1 MFKKHVKLYTMNKQQ
16 LEKLKQLRI
25 DLEELMKEFVY
36 LKYFFVELISDD
48 LNGDSYDEV
57 SWAYTNLVIA
67 EKIEKSELKVNNAG
81 LNKLIGELEKLID
94 NFTYYMDELIK
105 SVQSHLEYLK
115 DELEKS
121 TNETKYLISVVDLPN
136 NIKTTA
142 LESIERANKA
152 LSHIDKIK
160 SDNENI
166 NYEQINDLINEIED
180 LIYMHKDLQKTIRTG
195 VY

>member
-1 MFKKHVKLYTMNKQQ
+1 MNKQQ

-81 LNKLIGELEKLID
+81 LNKLISELEKLID
-94 NFTYYMDELIK
+94 NFTYYMDELIE
-105 SVQSHLEYLK
+105 SVYRHLNYLES
-115 DELEKS
+115 ELEKT
-121 TNETKYLISVVDLPN
+121 TNETKYLISAIDLPN

-142 LESIERANKA
+142 LEAIERANKA
-152 LSHIDKIK
+152 LSFINKIK
-160 SDNENI
+160 SSNENI